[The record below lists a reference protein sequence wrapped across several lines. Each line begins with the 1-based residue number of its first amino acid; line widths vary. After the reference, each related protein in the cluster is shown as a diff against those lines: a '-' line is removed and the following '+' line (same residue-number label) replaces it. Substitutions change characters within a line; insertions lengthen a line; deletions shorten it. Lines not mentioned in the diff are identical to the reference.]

1 MTEAQRKHESK
12 RNWEYMREDWLL
24 RPGNLRRK
32 REQEQLSRS
41 RDKLQQAPVQA
52 VQHTGPAA
60 FAAWLCQFSDVKKY
74 KLLFFVP
81 FL

>member
-32 REQEQLSRS
+32 REQEQLSRF
-41 RDKLQQAPVQA
+41 RDKLLQAPVQA

-60 FAAWLCQFSDVKKY
+60 VAA
-74 KLLFFVP
+74 
-81 FL
+81 